1 MAEIEYRDVG
11 LVTGPLRYRHGPDSL
26 PRSEVVP
33 GACNAFEAHVGGVT
47 HRYRVHVPHGYS
59 ADRPAALMVF
69 LDGSLYHA
77 PDGEIRGGLV
87 LDNLVAR
94 RAVPMTIGV
103 FVDPVDRNALYDAF
117 DDRYASFLAD
127 QIISRVA
134 AGWNIDP
141 SPSAH
146 GICGGS
152 SGGNAAI
159 TAAWT
164 RPDVF
169 GKAISF
175 LGSFAQIPEGNPYP
189 HLIRETPPRQLRI
202 FMSAASFDLN
212 HAKAGRL
219 TRVSDTTQGQC
230 TTRNYTFDNRGNR
243 LGASETSQET
253 RTNTNPATSW
263 TYDTADRP
271 LTSGTSSYSY
281 DQLGRQL
288 TIPAVDAPN
297 PNNGDIAL
305 GYYDDDSARSIT
317 QDGTTLTYGL
327 DTAGRRATQ
336 TTTTSGAVTTT
347 VTNHYTDDSDNPG
360 WITTNT
366 GALSTTVY
374 TDQVSDDLSMSIIS
388 DEAGTRGELGD
399 RHPPR

>member
-26 PRSEVVP
+26 PRPEVVP

-141 SPSAH
+141 SPAAH

-212 HAKAGRL
+212 HASSQMNWLAENLKTAAAFAERGYDLRFVL
-219 TRVSDTTQGQC
+219 GDGGHDLNHSGVLLPEALRWLWRPDPTPTTDDRE
-230 TTRNYTFDNRGNR
+230 TT
-243 LGASETSQET
+243 LV
-253 RTNTNPATSW
+253 
-263 TYDTADRP
+263 RP
-271 LTSGTSSYSY
+271 L
-281 DQLGRQL
+281 
-288 TIPAVDAPN
+288 V
-297 PNNGDIAL
+297 
-305 GYYDDDSARSIT
+305 
-317 QDGTTLTYGL
+317 
-327 DTAGRRATQ
+327 
-336 TTTTSGAVTTT
+336 
-347 VTNHYTDDSDNPG
+347 
-360 WITTNT
+360 
-366 GALSTTVY
+366 
-374 TDQVSDDLSMSIIS
+374 VS
-388 DEAGTRGELGD
+388 
-399 RHPPR
+399 